1 MSPSTP
7 VPAPIFIS
15 QEAEVK
21 KVTQCWGQWETGPR
35 ALTSKGPQGEVGWAL
50 AELIAGGLV

>member
-21 KVTQCWGQWETGPR
+21 KVTQGWGQWETGSR
-35 ALTSKGPQGEVGWAL
+35 ALTSKGLQGEVGWW
-50 AELIAGGLV
+50 GGS

>member
-35 ALTSKGPQGEVGWAL
+35 ALTSKGPQGEVGWW
-50 AELIAGGLV
+50 GGGVGLS